1 MSMVMVMLLIVI
13 FIMMAVVDGFILRI
27 LGGVGV
33 HFMTLKVAFMPAE
46 PGWLGLRAKAE
57 G

>member
-1 MSMVMVMLLIVI
+1 
-13 FIMMAVVDGFILRI
+13 MMAVVDGFILRI

-33 HFMTLKVAFMPAE
+33 HFMTLKVAFMLAE
-46 PGWLGLRAKAE
+46 PSWLSLRAKAE